1 MWKGISGL
9 IGQIKTCEAIGA
21 TSAALAMSYIC
32 LDTMTFLSLPNDRET
47 QRRADFVAW
56 VDAYL
61 KGHPEQVYQYQGL
74 DVYGA
79 RCAMLHAF
87 GSEVN
92 FHNQFPNAKIFGY
105 NDGGRH
111 IYNPTIDP
119 RLVLIGTASFFDDVI
134 KAVVAFMA
142 VCQQNEDLRE
152 SVERRLPKVLATFPI
167 MQ

>member
-9 IGQIKTCEAIGA
+9 ISQIQTCEAAGA
-21 TSAALAMSYIC
+21 TSAGLAMSYIC

-47 QRRADFVAW
+47 QGRADFVAW
-56 VDAYL
+56 VDTYL
-61 KGHPEQVYQYQGL
+61 KAHPDQTYQYQGL

-92 FHNQFPNAKIFGY
+92 FHTQFPNAKIFGY

-111 IYNPTIDP
+111 IFDPAIDP

-134 KAVVAFMA
+134 KAVGGFMT
-142 VCQQNEDLRE
+142 VCQQNDELRAR
-152 SVERRLPKVLATFPI
+152 VERRLPRVLATFPVPK
-167 MQ
+167 